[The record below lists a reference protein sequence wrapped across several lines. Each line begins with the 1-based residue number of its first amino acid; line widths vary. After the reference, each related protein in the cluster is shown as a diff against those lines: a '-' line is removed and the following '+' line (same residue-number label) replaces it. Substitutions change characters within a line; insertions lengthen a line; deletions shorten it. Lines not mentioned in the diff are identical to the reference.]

1 MLVAVP
7 QSPNKV
13 VRHRERLRAAGL
25 RPVQF
30 WVRDTRS
37 PEYARRIRQQ
47 CLALNDAPE
56 ETQVMDFVHAAAN
69 LVDGWE

>member
-1 MLVAVP
+1 MLVAIP

-37 PEYARRIRQQ
+37 PEYALRIRQQ
-47 CLALNDAPE
+47 CLALNAAPSE
-56 ETQVMDFVHAAAN
+56 AQVMDFAQAAAR
-69 LVDGWE
+69 LVEGWE